1 MLDANAWAGQEQR
14 LELYCLI
21 LLYRVH
27 VQVPASGQ
35 VVDLQHRTAS
45 ESPGSVSERRLGPCR
60 PLEVG
65 PRSDASKR
73 PAVPPASPTRLSA
86 TSSRCSTRPM
96 PPSRPTKPHRDR
108 KLLTN
113 AFLAHWKPSVHWL
126 ADDWILYI
134 KAHHML
140 LDLQQATALIRA
152 IQSTAV
158 PLDSH
163 IYAEIIT
170 ALGLSNHHLNAALL
184 LFDQSVQLANLPQD
198 STLLN
203 ALLIQGFARIGDVT
217 SVDKILYHM
226 AQKGWPIDIEIYRL
240 IDPDIAA
247 WLIKGLATIHLPSAN
262 RIASSLRSMG
272 LPLLNVAAAEL
283 AGVYASKAL
292 VDTTEVILGLCAP
305 PSMEAYSKVI
315 QAYFKRG
322 LKDRAMLLYKEAL
335 TFFPEDAKLY
345 VIVITGLLSNCSYD
359 LARDLWEDMLK
370 KGIKTP
376 LAVYTA
382 FIHVYGLL
390 HAFEKGEQVTKRNKN
405 QEYRPVV
412 DTCTIAVLAR
422 FYSTKG
428 DIKEALT
435 YLTELDNRMIRIR
448 RNGRKVDNKS
458 VLMAYRHII
467 DYYSKKKLAK
477 EVYEVLVHFC
487 QLYPE
492 IVPTNS
498 IVLPILHCHYHFVDA
513 KSALA
518 LLGILYKQYHFLPS
532 RRCIS
537 ILYKTYLHAYTA
549 KNGTTRLTFLHDLST
564 TVPPL
569 SRVAIYEGMIHS
581 SAMSKMYLHAS
592 KLWYIMTA
600 RDGLTPSKFSTI
612 QMAWVFRKLRKCAI
626 GLETE
631 VFENNHK
638 KTLFDVK
645 DNECI
650 KYKQAAFLAKQDRTN
665 DGTTDTSNGIQYGLF
680 VRISDSGCD
689 QRAVAS

>member
-203 ALLIQGFARIGDVT
+203 AVTSLFARGDARHIPRVAHLLCHHAADLRTAKLLIQGFARIGDVT

-448 RNGRKVDNKS
+448 RNETGKRGI
-458 VLMAYRHII
+458 R
-467 DYYSKKKLAK
+467 
-477 EVYEVLVHFC
+477 
-487 QLYPE
+487 
-492 IVPTNS
+492 
-498 IVLPILHCHYHFVDA
+498 
-513 KSALA
+513 ALA